1 MSWGK
6 TYLST
11 VMAIIVAAA
20 HLLAA
25 QTNPDPRLAE
35 AFALERDGKT
45 KQAIAAVQTVLDS
58 GSLNAPDT
66 GKAWNILALAYE
78 DRGDFP
84 NAQRAYERAIRTM
97 EKLPNHN
104 KDYAMALDDL
114 GGLYLVMG
122 HADLAVR
129 IKEKTLHLYERIGD
143 HEGTAIA
150 CSDLA
155 GLALSQRRIR
165 DGRKYLERARREE
178 TLARALD
185 DDNLAAISSMQGW
198 LAQLQGDL
206 SGSLTSYQ
214 LSLSL
219 WQRRH
224 GEEHASTGWGYILV
238 GNIKAEQGQ
247 TASALAD
254 MQRGLAILDRTL
266 GRQHP
271 RYLEADIAYL
281 GLLERTEAHAEAARL
296 KTTAEQELR
305 TFYRDQCA
313 DCTISVVAFH

>member
-6 TYLST
+6 VYLST
-11 VMAIIVAAA
+11 VMAVIVAAA
-20 HLLAA
+20 QLLAA
-25 QTNPDPRLAE
+25 QTNPDPRLAK
-35 AFALERDGKT
+35 AFALERDGQT
-45 KQAIAAVQTVLDS
+45 KQSIAADQALLDS

-78 DRGDFP
+78 DRGDF
-84 NAQRAYERAIRTM
+84 ADARRAYERAIRTL

-114 GGLYLVMG
+114 RGLYLAMG

-129 IKEKTLHLYERIGD
+129 IKEKTLRLYKKIGD

-165 DGRKYLERARREE
+165 NGRKYLELARKEE

>member
-1 MSWGK
+1 MSWGNA
-6 TYLST
+6 YRFT
-11 VMAIIVAAA
+11 VMAVVVAAA
-20 HLLAA
+20 RLLAA

-35 AFALERDGKT
+35 AFALERDGQT
-45 KQAIAAVQTVLDS
+45 KQSIAAVQALLDS

-78 DRGDFP
+78 DRGDFID
-84 NAQRAYERAIRTM
+84 AQRAFERAIRTLQ
-97 EKLPNHN
+97 KLPNHI

-114 GGLYLVMG
+114 GGLYLAMG

-129 IKEKTLHLYERIGD
+129 IKEKTLRLYKKIGD
-143 HEGTAIA
+143 HEGMAIA
-150 CSDLA
+150 SSDLA
-155 GLALSQRRIR
+155 GLALSRRSIR
-165 DGRKYLERARREE
+165 NGRKYLELATTEE

-238 GNIKAEQGQ
+238 GNVKAEQGQ

-271 RYLEADIAYL
+271 RYLQADIAYL
-281 GLLERTEAHAEAARL
+281 RLLERTEAHAEAALL

-305 TFYRDQCA
+305 TFYRDQCS
-313 DCTISVVAFH
+313 DCAISAVAFH

>member
-6 TYLST
+6 GYLST
-11 VMAIIVAAA
+11 VMAAIVSAA

-35 AFALERDGKT
+35 AFALEQDGQT
-45 KQAIAAVQTVLDS
+45 KQSIAAVQALLDS

-78 DRGDFP
+78 DRGDFAD
-84 NAQRAYERAIRTM
+84 AQRAYERAIRTLG
-97 EKLPNHN
+97 KLPNHI

-114 GGLYLVMG
+114 GGLYLAMG

-129 IKEKTLHLYERIGD
+129 IKEKTLHLYKKIGD

-165 DGRKYLERARREE
+165 NGRRYLELARREE

-206 SGSLTSYQ
+206 SRSLTSYQ

-238 GNIKAEQGQ
+238 GNIRAEQGQ

-271 RYLEADIAYL
+271 RYLKADIAYL
-281 GLLERTEAHAEAARL
+281 RMLERTEAHAEAARL
-296 KTTAEQELR
+296 KTTAEQELM
-305 TFYRDQCA
+305 TFYRDQCS
-313 DCTISVVAFH
+313 DCTISAVALH

>member
-1 MSWGK
+1 MSLGK
-6 TYLST
+6 AFLST
-11 VMAIIVAAA
+11 VMAVVVAAA
-20 HLLAA
+20 RLLAA
-25 QTNPDPRLAE
+25 QNPDPRLAE
-35 AFALERDGKT
+35 AFALERDGQT
-45 KQAIAAVQTVLDS
+45 KQSIAAVQALLDS
-58 GSLNAPDT
+58 GSLNEPDT

-78 DRGDFP
+78 DRGDFVD
-84 NAQRAYERAIRTM
+84 AHRAHERAIRVL
-97 EKLPNHN
+97 EKLPNHI

-114 GGLYLVMG
+114 GGLYLAMG
-122 HADLAVR
+122 DEDLAVR
-129 IKEKTLHLYERIGD
+129 IKEKTLHLYKKIGD

-155 GLALSQRRIR
+155 GLALSQRQIR
-165 DGRKYLERARREE
+165 NGRKYLELARREE
-178 TLARALD
+178 TLARVLD

-198 LAQLQGDL
+198 LAQLQGDF

-281 GLLERTEAHAEAARL
+281 RLLERTKGHAEAARL
-296 KTTAEQELR
+296 KTTAEQDLR
-305 TFYRDQCA
+305 TFYRDQCS
-313 DCTISVVAFH
+313 DCTVSAVAFH

>member
-1 MSWGK
+1 MSWGRA
-6 TYLST
+6 YLTT
-11 VMAIIVAAA
+11 VMAVMAAT

-35 AFALERDGKT
+35 AFALERNGQT
-45 KQAIAAVQTVLDS
+45 KQSIAAVQALLEP
-58 GSLNAPDT
+58 GSLNEPDT

-78 DRGDFP
+78 DQGDFTD
-84 NAQRAYERAIRTM
+84 AQPAYERSIRAL
-97 EKLPNHN
+97 ENSPNHI

-114 GGLYLVMG
+114 GGLYLAMG
-122 HADLAVR
+122 QADLAVR
-129 IKEKTLHLYERIGD
+129 IKEKTLQLYRKIGD
-143 HEGTAIA
+143 HEGSAIA

-165 DGRKYLERARREE
+165 NGRKYLELARREE
-178 TLARALD
+178 TLASALD

-271 RYLEADIAYL
+271 RYLQADIAYL
-281 GLLERTEAHAEAARL
+281 RLLERTEAHAEAARM
-296 KTTAEQELR
+296 KTTAERELR
-305 TFYRDQCA
+305 TFYRDHCS
-313 DCTISVVAFH
+313 DCTISAVAFH

>member
-6 TYLST
+6 ACLATAIA
-11 VMAIIVAAA
+11 VMAAA

-25 QTNPDPRLAE
+25 QTNSDPRLAE
-35 AFALERDGKT
+35 AFALERDGQT
-45 KQAIAAVQTVLDS
+45 KQSIAAVQVLLEP
-58 GSLNAPDT
+58 GSLNEPDT

-78 DRGDFP
+78 DQGDFTD
-84 NAQRAYERAIRTM
+84 AQRAYERSIRAL
-97 EKLPNHN
+97 ENSPSHI

-114 GGLYLVMG
+114 GGLYLAIG
-122 HADLAVR
+122 RADLAVR
-129 IKEKTLHLYERIGD
+129 MKEKTLQLYRNIGD
-143 HEGTAIA
+143 HEGSVIA

-165 DGRKYLERARREE
+165 NGRKYLELAKREQK
-178 TLARALD
+178 LASALD

-247 TASALAD
+247 TSSALAD

-271 RYLEADIAYL
+271 RYLQADIAYL
-281 GLLERTEAHAEAARL
+281 RLLERTEAHAEAAQM
-296 KTTAEQELR
+296 KTAAEQDLR
-305 TFYRDQCA
+305 KFYRDQCS
-313 DCTISVVAFH
+313 DCTISAVAFH

>member
-1 MSWGK
+1 MSLGRA
-6 TYLST
+6 YLST
-11 VMAIIVAAA
+11 VMAVIVAAA

-35 AFALERDGKT
+35 GFALEREGQT
-45 KQAIAAVQTVLDS
+45 KQSMAAVQALLDS

-78 DRGDFP
+78 DRGDFID
-84 NAQRAYERAIRTM
+84 AQRAYERSIHVL
-97 EKLPNHN
+97 EKLPNHI

-114 GGLYLVMG
+114 GGLYLAMG
-122 HADLAVR
+122 HSELGVR
-129 IKEKTLHLYERIGD
+129 IKEKTLHLYKKIGD

-165 DGRKYLERARREE
+165 NGGKYLALARREE
-178 TLARALD
+178 ILARALD
-185 DDNLAAISSMQGW
+185 DDNLAAISSMRGW

-206 SGSLTSYQ
+206 SASLTSYQ

-247 TASALAD
+247 TASALTD
-254 MQRGLAILDRTL
+254 MQHGLAILGRTL
-266 GRQHP
+266 GPQHP
-271 RYLEADIAYL
+271 RYLKADIAYL
-281 GLLERTEAHAEAARL
+281 RLLERTEAHAEAARL

-305 TFYRDQCA
+305 TFYRDQCS
-313 DCTISVVAFH
+313 DCTISVAAFH

>member
-6 TYLST
+6 AYLLI
-11 VMAIIVAAA
+11 VMAAA
-20 HLLAA
+20 HVLTA

-35 AFALERDGKT
+35 AFALGRDGRT
-45 KQAIAAVQTVLDS
+45 KQSIAAVQALVDS
-58 GSLNAPDT
+58 GSLNPPDT
-66 GKAWNILALAYE
+66 GKAWNILALADE
-78 DRGDFP
+78 DQGDFAD
-84 NAQRAYERAIRTM
+84 AQRAYERAIHTL
-97 EKLPNHN
+97 EKLPNHL

-114 GGLYLVMG
+114 GGLYLAMG

-129 IKEKTLHLYERIGD
+129 IKEKTLRLYKKIED
-143 HEGTAIA
+143 HEGIAIA

-165 DGRKYLERARREE
+165 NGRKYLELARREE
-178 TLARALD
+178 TLARGLD

-198 LAQLQGDL
+198 LSQLQGDL

-214 LSLSL
+214 LSLSI

-224 GEEHASTGWGYILV
+224 GEEHASTGWGYILL

-254 MQRGLAILDRTL
+254 MQRGLAILERTL

-271 RYLEADIAYL
+271 RYLKADIAYL
-281 GLLERTEAHAEAARL
+281 RVLERTETHAEAARL
-296 KTTAEQELR
+296 KTNAEQELT
-305 TFYRDQCA
+305 TFYRDQCS
-313 DCTISVVAFH
+313 DCTISAVAFH

>member
-1 MSWGK
+1 
-6 TYLST
+6 
-11 VMAIIVAAA
+11 
-20 HLLAA
+20 
-25 QTNPDPRLAE
+25 
-35 AFALERDGKT
+35 
-45 KQAIAAVQTVLDS
+45 
-58 GSLNAPDT
+58 LNAPDT

-78 DRGDFP
+78 DRGDFVD
-84 NAQRAYERAIRTM
+84 AQRAYERAIRTL
-97 EKLPNHN
+97 EKLPNHI
-104 KDYAMALDDL
+104 KDHAMALDDL
-114 GGLYLVMG
+114 GGLYLAMG

-129 IKEKTLHLYERIGD
+129 IKEKTLHLYEKIGD
-143 HEGTAIA
+143 HEGAAIA

-165 DGRKYLERARREE
+165 NGRKYLELARREE
-178 TLARALD
+178 TLASALD

-206 SGSLTSYQ
+206 SASLTSYQ

-254 MQRGLAILDRTL
+254 MQRGLVILDRTL

-271 RYLEADIAYL
+271 RYLKADIAYL
-281 GLLERTEAHAEAARL
+281 RLLERTEAHAEAARL

-305 TFYRDQCA
+305 AFYRDQCS
-313 DCTISVVAFH
+313 DCTISVAAFH

>member
-6 TYLST
+6 AYLSGVMTLT
-11 VMAIIVAAA
+11 VVAA

-25 QTNPDPRLAE
+25 QTNPDPRIAE
-35 AFALERDGKT
+35 AFALERDGQI
-45 KQAIAAVQTVLDS
+45 KQSIAAVQALLDS

-78 DRGDFP
+78 DRGDFID
-84 NAQRAYERAIRTM
+84 AQRAYERAIRTL
-97 EKLPNHN
+97 EKLPNHL

-114 GGLYLVMG
+114 GGLYLAMG

-129 IKEKTLHLYERIGD
+129 IKEKTLRLYKKIGD

-150 CSDLA
+150 SSDLA
-155 GLALSQRRIR
+155 GLALSERRIR
-165 DGRKYLERARREE
+165 NGRKYLELATREK

-185 DDNLAAISSMQGW
+185 DDNLAAMSSIQGW
-198 LAQLQGDL
+198 LAHLQGNL

-247 TASALAD
+247 TVSALAD
-254 MQRGLAILDRTL
+254 MQHGLAILERTL

-281 GLLERTEAHAEAARL
+281 GLLDRTEAHTEATRL
-296 KTTAEQELR
+296 KTAAEQELR
-305 TFYRDQCA
+305 TFYRDRAQ
-313 DCTISVVAFH
+313 TVLSVL

>member
-1 MSWGK
+1 
-6 TYLST
+6 
-11 VMAIIVAAA
+11 
-20 HLLAA
+20 
-25 QTNPDPRLAE
+25 
-35 AFALERDGKT
+35 
-45 KQAIAAVQTVLDS
+45 
-58 GSLNAPDT
+58 
-66 GKAWNILALAYE
+66 LALAYE
-78 DRGDFP
+78 DQGDFTD
-84 NAQRAYERAIRTM
+84 AQRAYERSIRAL
-97 EKLPNHN
+97 ENSPNHV

-114 GGLYLVMG
+114 GGLYQAMG

-129 IKEKTLHLYERIGD
+129 IKEKTLHLYKKIGD
-143 HEGTAIA
+143 HEGSAIA

-155 GLALSQRRIR
+155 GLALSERRIR
-165 DGRKYLERARREE
+165 NSRKYLRLARREE
-178 TLARALD
+178 TLASALD

-206 SGSLTSYQ
+206 SRSLTSYQ

-238 GNIKAEQGQ
+238 GNIKAERGQ

-271 RYLEADIAYL
+271 RYLQADSAYL
-281 GLLERTEAHAEAARL
+281 RLLERTEAHAEAAQM
-296 KTTAEQELR
+296 KTAAEQDLR
-305 TFYRDQCA
+305 KFYRHQCS
-313 DCTISVVAFH
+313 DCTVSAVAFH

>member
-6 TYLST
+6 AYLST
-11 VMAIIVAAA
+11 VMVVIVAAA

-35 AFALERDGKT
+35 AFALERDGQT
-45 KQAIAAVQTVLDS
+45 KQSIAAVQALLDS

-78 DRGDFP
+78 DRGDFAD
-84 NAQRAYERAIRTM
+84 AQRAYERAIRTL
-97 EKLPNHN
+97 EKLTNHI
-104 KDYAMALDDL
+104 KDYAMALDDF
-114 GGLYLVMG
+114 GGLYLAIG

-129 IKEKTLHLYERIGD
+129 IKEKTLHLYKKIGD
-143 HEGTAIA
+143 HEGTAIV

-165 DGRKYLERARREE
+165 SGRKYLELASREE
-178 TLARALD
+178 LLASALD

-214 LSLSL
+214 HSLSL

-238 GNIKAEQGQ
+238 GNIMAEMGQ

-254 MQRGLAILDRTL
+254 MQRGLAILDRTI
-266 GRQHP
+266 GQQHP
-271 RYLEADIAYL
+271 RYLTAEIAYSR
-281 GLLERTEAHAEAARL
+281 LLERTEAHAEATQM
-296 KTTAEQELR
+296 KTTAEEALK
-305 TFYRDQCA
+305 TFYRDQCEN
-313 DCTISVVAFH
+313 CTISAVAFH